1 MKRLALTLL
10 LPALPVAA
18 AGPFTLHPDL
28 DGDGTA
34 EQVQIAED
42 RITVTGGKM
51 AGQVPRPAGVRV
63 PSGEAPDSGIR
74 FVDLNG
80 DGLADLLFADETHE
94 AIHLWTKQAR
104 ADLGWLPGW
113 SQQVR
118 RAPRATGPDH
128 LPPLAGTTVS
138 VKDGILS
145 IQSPTG
151 PKTTLTAKTLIAL
164 PMPPPLSPE
173 QGLLSLRLPD
183 GFRAELVAHEPQIT
197 DPAAFDWGP
206 DGRLWVVQMNDYPTG
221 MDGKGQPGG
230 VVKILTDRDR
240 DGRYEDTTVFAD
252 QLPFPTGVMPWRQG
266 VLIAAAPD
274 IIYAVDQDGDGR
286 AETREVLF
294 TGFTP
299 GNQQHRFNGF
309 EWGLDGWIYAA
320 NGDSGGTVS
329 SIKTGKTL
337 AISGRDVRFRPDT
350 GEIET
355 VSGMTQYGLRR
366 DDWGHWFGNNNPAWL
381 WQVTLPERY
390 LKRNPQLAVKRVK
403 KPLANYPDATRVFP
417 ASPPIERPNQPWS
430 LNHVTSACSPTPYR
444 DTLFGPTFADNVF
457 IAEPVHNTV
466 HREVLSRD
474 GSGFRSQRAA
484 GEETREFLAST
495 DNWFRPVFLRTG
507 PDGALWVADYYRFV
521 LEHPEWISPEMQAR
535 VDLRAGSDRGRLYR
549 IAPVDAPRRPVPDLS
564 TLPAPARVAALNSS
578 NGWQRDMA
586 QRLLLERKNPAAP
599 VPLRAL
605 LTPAHLPQ
613 VRLQALATLGALG
626 ALDEAT
632 LSAALTDPHP
642 WVRCAALRESEAFPV
657 ESLFPAVA
665 ALARDPDPAVLLQA
679 AFTLGFWPPERSEP
693 VLAELSAHPDED
705 VRVAVMSSL
714 RPDSPLFHR
723 LKQKEVIPAAVRSP
737 VLQSSSPDREK
748 VIATYAAV
756 EKLSGNAAAG
766 QPLFESLCAL
776 CHRLRGQGREVGPDL
791 DMTANKPT
799 GWLLANILDPAQTVE
814 ARYRGWTVTLQSG
827 PVLSGVISAETV
839 NNLVLRLPGGAEQA
853 VLRSDITAMQPVP
866 GSLMPPGF
874 ESALT
879 PQQMADLL
887 QWIRQPK

>member
-1 MKRLALTLL
+1 MKCLALTLL
-10 LPALPVAA
+10 LPALPVGA
-18 AGPFTLHPDL
+18 AGPFTLRADL
-28 DGDGTA
+28 DSDGTA

-42 RITVTGGKM
+42 GITVTGGKM
-51 AGQVPRPAGVRV
+51 AGQFPRPAGVPV
-63 PSGEAPDSGIR
+63 PSGDAPDSGIR
-74 FVDLNG
+74 FADLNG
-80 DGLADLLFADETHE
+80 DSMADLLFADEAHE
-94 AIHLWTKQAR
+94 AIHLWTRQAR

-118 RAPRATGPDH
+118 RAPRTTGPDH
-128 LPPLAGTTVS
+128 LPPLIGTTVS
-138 VKDGILS
+138 VKDGILT

-151 PKTTLTAKTLIAL
+151 GKTTLTARTLIAL
-164 PMPPPLSPE
+164 PMPPPLPPE

-197 DPAAFDWGP
+197 DPAAFEWGP

-252 QLPFPTGVMPWRQG
+252 ELPFPTGVMPWRQG
-266 VLIAAAPD
+266 ALIAAAPD
-274 IIYAVDQDGDGR
+274 IIYAVDHDGDGR

-320 NGDSGGTVS
+320 NGDSGGTVTS
-329 SIKTGKTL
+329 VKTGKTL

-366 DDWGHWFGNNNPAWL
+366 DDWGHWFGNNNPSWL
-381 WQVTLPERY
+381 WQVTLPEHY
-390 LKRNPQLAVKRVK
+390 LKRNPQLAVQRVR

-417 ASPPIERPNQPWS
+417 VSPPLERPNQPWS
-430 LNHVTSACSPTPYR
+430 LNHVTSACSPAPYR
-444 DTLFGPTFADNVF
+444 DTLFGQAFADNVF

-484 GEETREFLAST
+484 GEEAREFLAST

-549 IAPVDAPRRPVPDLS
+549 IAPMDSPRRPVPDLS
-564 TLPAPARVAALNSS
+564 TMPAPALVTALNSS

-586 QRLLLERKNPAAP
+586 QRLLLERKDPAAHA
-599 VPLRAL
+599 PLRAL

-613 VRLQALATLGALG
+613 VRLQALATLGGLG

-657 ESLFPAVA
+657 GSLFPAVA

-723 LKQKEVIPAAVRSP
+723 LKQKEVIPAAIRP
-737 VLQSSSPDREK
+737 PDLQSHSPDRQK
-748 VIATYAAV
+748 VIAAYAAV
-756 EKLSGNAAAG
+756 EKLPGNAAAG

-776 CHRLRGQGREVGPDL
+776 CHRLRGQGHEVGPDL

-814 ARYRGWTVTLQSG
+814 ARYRGWTVTAASG

-853 VLRSDITAMQPVP
+853 VLRSDITSMQPVP
-866 GSLMPPGF
+866 GSLMPAGF

-887 QWIRQPK
+887 QWIRQAK